1 MCGRYYVDE
10 IVGKEIR
17 ELVQL
22 IGARD
27 SEKRIQRSGLQEE
40 WQRHG
45 ISSRTLG
52 EQRIANQNA
61 QEFAAEFL
69 TDRRVS
75 FQKIPVIGDVHPSEC
90 AEIICMN
97 QGSIQIR
104 NMRWGFP
111 GKDSGLIINARAET
125 VLERPLFRECTLCRR
140 CVVPAGR
147 YYEWNRQKEKAA
159 FERRDAPVLYM
170 AGLYNLYQEEER
182 FVVITTEANES
193 VRTVHDRMP
202 LILEQYEVEL
212 WLKDETAAQK
222 LLGKTPA
229 ALHRI
234 QEYEQLSLW
243 GMNIE

>member
-40 WQRHG
+40 GQRQG

-52 EQRIANQNA
+52 ERRRASQNT
-61 QEFAAEFL
+61 QEFVSEFPAEHH
-69 TDRRVS
+69 VS
-75 FQKIPVIGDVHPSEC
+75 FQKIPVIGDVHPSEW
-90 AEIICMN
+90 AEIIYLN
-97 QGSIQIR
+97 QESVEIR
-104 NMRWGFP
+104 TMRWGFP

-125 VLERPLFRECTLCRR
+125 VLERPLFRESVRYRR
-140 CVVPAGR
+140 CIVPAGR
-147 YYEWNRQKEKAA
+147 YYEWNRQKEKVA
-159 FERRDAPVLYM
+159 FERSDTPVFYM
-170 AGLYNLYQEEER
+170 AGLYNLYQGEER

-193 VRTVHDRMP
+193 VRVVHDRMP
-202 LILEQYEVEL
+202 LILEPYEVEL
-212 WLKDETAAQK
+212 WLRDEAAAQK
-222 LLGKTPA
+222 LLNKVPA
-229 ALHRI
+229 TLHRI

-243 GMNIE
+243 GMEE